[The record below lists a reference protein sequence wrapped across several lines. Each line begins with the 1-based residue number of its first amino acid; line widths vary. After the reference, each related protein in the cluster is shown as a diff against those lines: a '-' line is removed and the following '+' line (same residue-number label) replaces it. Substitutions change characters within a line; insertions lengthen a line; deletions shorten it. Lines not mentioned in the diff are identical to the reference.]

1 MIWIRKGCGM
11 EVIEFPATAL
21 VARIDVAGGN
31 AVSVY
36 RVQDAVI
43 AGQGL
48 VLDRAGRIYRPS
60 IGNASLADLE
70 RASDAVQV
78 VDIPVLPGK
87 AILCKQSGIADYGR
101 WLLEILPICW
111 LTRRHPLLTSQKL
124 IDATFIV
131 ADASEPLR
139 HMMIESLGLLGN
151 PLAIAGFVP
160 DMVLRVADLVVV
172 DGLADAGGAVSP
184 LSISACQDLTANLPV
199 GPPQFLFVS
208 RSGTDLAN
216 FADSDA
222 ADAAAWALGWT
233 VIYPGRRDARTELAL
248 FKGAIGIV
256 GIVGGGLANMVVARP
271 GTRVVG
277 LLPTETAG
285 SLYQSIAQLR
295 GLRYEEVPCAH
306 ADSGG
311 GLAMSIAELS
321 QILRR
326 IMDDIVG

>member
-1 MIWIRKGCGM
+1 M

-21 VARIDVAGGN
+21 VARIDVPGGN
-31 AVSVY
+31 AVSIY

-43 AGQGL
+43 AGHGM
-48 VLDRAGRIYRPS
+48 VLGRAGQVYRPS

-70 RASDAVQV
+70 RASDAAQV
-78 VDIPVLPGK
+78 VDIPMLPGTG
-87 AILCKQSGIADYGR
+87 ILCKQSGVADYGR

-184 LSISACQDLTANLPV
+184 LSISACLDLTGKLPV

-216 FADSDA
+216 VTDSDA
-222 ADAAAWALGWT
+222 ADAAARALGWT

-248 FKGAIGIV
+248 FKGAIAIAGV
-256 GIVGGGLANMVVARP
+256 VGGGMANMVVARP

-285 SLYQSIAQLR
+285 SLYRSIAQHC

-306 ADSGG
+306 ADAGG
-311 GLAMSIAELS
+311 GLAMSTAELS
-321 QILRR
+321 QILRG